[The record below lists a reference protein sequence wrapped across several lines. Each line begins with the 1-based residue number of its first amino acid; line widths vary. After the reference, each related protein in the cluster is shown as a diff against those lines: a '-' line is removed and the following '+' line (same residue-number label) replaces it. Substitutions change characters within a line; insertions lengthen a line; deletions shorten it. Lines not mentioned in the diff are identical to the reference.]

1 MAADKTRTLWD
12 RLTGANVFIP
22 NEDKF
27 HNPFKARIGNSIHL
41 DTLDYRGVFYTLK
54 KLDVLDRNT
63 SVPMADYHLE
73 AGVSTA
79 GKTISNDKQ
88 TLILRTVPRSG
99 ESGQGKIDFRIVV
112 LSLYYECAWDDESR
126 EGLMEG
132 VNDPAGEFV
141 INAGTTDEKKYWRL
155 GGLKSAENVSINSVK
170 DADGDVESQNIEMW
184 GFSRT
189 TEDEA
194 KQEVNE
200 YLYVQKDTSSGWL
213 QVFIG
218 KEVPPERIN
227 V

>member
-1 MAADKTRTLWD
+1 MSVDKRRTLWD

-27 HNPFKARIGNSIHL
+27 HNPFKARIGNSIQL
-41 DTLDYRGVFYTLK
+41 DTLDFRGVFYTVK

-63 SVPMADYHLE
+63 GVPMADYHLE
-73 AGVSTA
+73 AGVSMA
-79 GKTISNDKQ
+79 GKAIAEEKKK
-88 TLILRTVPRSG
+88 LILRTVPRSG
-99 ESGQGKIDFRIVV
+99 ESGNSKIDFRIVV
-112 LSLYYECAWDDESR
+112 LSLYYECAWDDENR
-126 EGLMEG
+126 AGLMEG

-141 INAGTTDEKKYWRL
+141 IDAGTEAEKKYWRL
-155 GGLKSAENVSINSVK
+155 GGLKSAEDVSIQSVK
-170 DADGDVESQNIEMW
+170 DADGDAESQNIEMW